1 MALPSS
7 LAFIGAAAPAGRS
20 FCFYNPRLPSIPSCR
35 AAKTLH
41 VCNAPARFEA
51 ARAANRPQLLV
62 TPRPSV
68 QYGENLPKVRGWRGA
83 MDELIGR
90 LVADVG
96 IDRAAAETA
105 VGIIL
110 DFLVKE
116 GPADK
121 VQPLLA
127 KLPGAEALIQKAA
140 SSGGGLGGGLGGAM
154 GRVMGAGMRMMS
166 AGLSMGQ
173 VQSVTRAVIAYTRDK
188 AGEDAVGEIV
198 AAIPGLA
205 QFV

>member
-1 MALPSS
+1 
-7 LAFIGAAAPAGRS
+7 
-20 FCFYNPRLPSIPSCR
+20 
-35 AAKTLH
+35 
-41 VCNAPARFEA
+41 
-51 ARAANRPQLLV
+51 
-62 TPRPSV
+62 
-68 QYGENLPKVRGWRGA
+68 
-83 MDELIGR
+83 MDELIAR
-90 LVADVG
+90 LVADIG
-96 IDRAAAETA
+96 IDRATAERA

-110 DFLVKE
+110 EFLVKE

-127 KLPGAEALIQKAA
+127 KLPGAETVMQKAA
-140 SSGGGLGGGLGGAM
+140 GESDSGGMMGGAM
-154 GRVMGAGMRMMS
+154 GGVMGAGMRMMS

-173 VQSVTRAVIAYTRDK
+173 VQSVTRAVIAYTREK

>member
-1 MALPSS
+1 
-7 LAFIGAAAPAGRS
+7 
-20 FCFYNPRLPSIPSCR
+20 
-35 AAKTLH
+35 
-41 VCNAPARFEA
+41 
-51 ARAANRPQLLV
+51 
-62 TPRPSV
+62 
-68 QYGENLPKVRGWRGA
+68 
-83 MDELIGR
+83 MDELIAR

-96 IDRAAAETA
+96 IDRATAEKA

-110 DFLVKE
+110 EFLVKE

-127 KLPGAEALIQKAA
+127 KLPGAETVMQKAA
-140 SSGGGLGGGLGGAM
+140 GESDSGGMMGGAM
-154 GRVMGAGMRMMS
+154 GGVMGAGMRMMS

-173 VQSVTRAVIAYTRDK
+173 VQSVTRAVIAYTREK

>member
-1 MALPSS
+1 
-7 LAFIGAAAPAGRS
+7 
-20 FCFYNPRLPSIPSCR
+20 
-35 AAKTLH
+35 
-41 VCNAPARFEA
+41 
-51 ARAANRPQLLV
+51 
-62 TPRPSV
+62 
-68 QYGENLPKVRGWRGA
+68 

-90 LVADVG
+90 LVADIG
-96 IDRAAAETA
+96 IDRTAAEKA

-127 KLPGAEALIQKAA
+127 KLPGAEALMQKAA
-140 SSGGGLGGGLGGAM
+140 SESGGGLMGG
-154 GRVMGAGMRMMS
+154 VMGAGMRMMS

-173 VQSVTRAVIAYTRDK
+173 VQSVTRAVIAYTREK

>member
-1 MALPSS
+1 M
-7 LAFIGAAAPAGRS
+7 
-20 FCFYNPRLPSIPSCR
+20 
-35 AAKTLH
+35 AKT
-41 VCNAPARFEA
+41 CRKC
-51 ARAANRPQLLV
+51 
-62 TPRPSV
+62 
-68 QYGENLPKVRGWRGA
+68 GDGA
-83 MDELIGR
+83 GQMDELIGR

-96 IDRAAAETA
+96 IDRATAETA

-140 SSGGGLGGGLGGAM
+140 DTGGGGLGGAM
-154 GRVMGAGMRMMS
+154 GGVMGTGMRLMS

-173 VQSVTRAVIAYTRDK
+173 VQSVTRAVIAYTREK

>member
-1 MALPSS
+1 
-7 LAFIGAAAPAGRS
+7 
-20 FCFYNPRLPSIPSCR
+20 
-35 AAKTLH
+35 
-41 VCNAPARFEA
+41 
-51 ARAANRPQLLV
+51 
-62 TPRPSV
+62 
-68 QYGENLPKVRGWRGA
+68 

-90 LVADVG
+90 LVAETG
-96 IDRAAAETA
+96 IDRATAEKA

-127 KLPGAEALIQKAA
+127 KLPGAEALMQKAA
-140 SSGGGLGGGLGGAM
+140 GESGGLGGLMGGAM
-154 GRVMGAGMRMMS
+154 GGVMGAGMRMMS

-188 AGEDAVGEIV
+188 AGEDAVGAIV

>member
-1 MALPSS
+1 
-7 LAFIGAAAPAGRS
+7 
-20 FCFYNPRLPSIPSCR
+20 
-35 AAKTLH
+35 
-41 VCNAPARFEA
+41 
-51 ARAANRPQLLV
+51 
-62 TPRPSV
+62 
-68 QYGENLPKVRGWRGA
+68 

-90 LVADVG
+90 LVADIG
-96 IDRAAAETA
+96 IDRAAAEKA

-110 DFLVKE
+110 ACLVKE

-127 KLPGAEALIQKAA
+127 KLPGADALVQKAA
-140 SSGGGLGGGLGGAM
+140 SEGGGLMGG
-154 GRVMGAGMRMMS
+154 VMGAGMQMMS

-173 VQSVTRAVIAYTRDK
+173 VQSVTREVIAYTREK